1 VHVQRGA
8 ALDQDVHWPAPSLG
22 DWLAAWRSLPV
33 KSLSL
38 VLVATVRGA

>member
-8 ALDQDVHWPAPSLG
+8 ALDQDVHRAVLFLG

-33 KSLSL
+33 KTMSL
-38 VLVATVRGA
+38 VLVATVRGT